1 MSDFLSD
8 PVPGA
13 DLQANRAF
21 AEWVRDQV
29 RGVKPYPE
37 LTGKSEELV
46 RAAEEVIAA
55 ADRLVTVGLFGEYNT
70 GKSLTLG
77 TLVGNPLL
85 LPVQSEPA
93 TANITRLR
101 LTQSAGER
109 PAEITAAYAEFV
121 RADDVPGF
129 VAAIVRQ
136 AADTVRKLGLRA
148 EADGIEAI
156 RPSAD
161 ALPGLA
167 AALER
172 LAAPGS
178 QLASRAAEVRELDAA
193 LQTCPLLGETVPL
206 DPANPW
212 QLIAHDRQ
220 APVTGSGSDPGA
232 YRSLVRQIVLDV
244 SVPVWAWNLQSLRG
258 ATLHLVDIP
267 GIGSQAFRDS
277 HVGQQE
283 MEQVTAALAVVSATR
298 ASAADSWAYVDQ
310 LVQRVGQGELARRLM
325 IAATRFDSLEGVP
338 GSLLDSAGRALFP
351 QPLAEEEFLGLEQA
365 TSIRALVTQI
375 RRRVAAPDRFT
386 FVSPLVT
393 IGRVTPAGDVRWSPD
408 QVINRL
414 PISQQDVD
422 GAVQR
427 ADGWARV
434 GAPDGP
440 VGGALTAFW
449 TDGGMARLRVMLTQY
464 VLRDGLDA
472 HVKDVAARAEALRGQ
487 HTRFRDQVS
496 ARELADSPEVRKQRS
511 RQDAQVALIRY
522 TDSLKLAAA
531 QELRDPRRPPASGA
545 PSLWDLLEQNCAHLV
560 FSWPQ
565 WQLLLGSVRDNLVV
579 VPRDVLARAAAAPAS
594 GVTPGAPAAVPSS
607 PAEFTPAPGD
617 DLSFLDDYDPDQIP
631 AEQLQQPP
639 PVLAGDLLP
648 PFRQSC
654 ADLRELIRKLVAEH
668 LETWCRDRTGTV
680 AEEQKIMDE
689 WLLPLSTRDAAVRS
703 FYPPVRF
710 VTDPD
715 RFMRYLRQRM
725 EGVSLPE
732 EPQTPESFPLDPARA
747 LPWHPDSP
755 RREHVDRSGPVQMLR
770 VRRELIRALVREGS
784 TVVRLLLDEA
794 AAGVDQAAGQASR
807 QLAHPP
813 AVARMASA
821 GLSSPGD
828 AP

>member
-1 MSDFLSD
+1 MSEFLSD

-29 RGVKPYPE
+29 RGAKPYPE
-37 LTGKSEELV
+37 LTGKSEDLV

-55 ADRLVTVGLFGEYNT
+55 AGRLVTVGLFGEYNT

-101 LTQSAGER
+101 LTQSAGDR

-121 RADDVPGF
+121 RADDVPRF

-148 EADGIEAI
+148 EADDIEAI
-156 RPSAD
+156 RPSPD
-161 ALPGLA
+161 ALPVLA

-178 QLASRAAEVRELDAA
+178 QLSSRAAEVRELDAA
-193 LQTCPLLGETVPL
+193 VATCPLLGETVPL

-212 QLIAHDRQ
+212 QLIAHDGQ

-258 ATLHLVDIP
+258 ARLHLVDIP

-310 LVQRVGQGELARRLM
+310 LVQRVGQGELSRRLM

-338 GSLLDSAGRALFP
+338 GSLLDGTGQALFP

-375 RRRVAAPDRFT
+375 RRRVTAPDRFT

-393 IGRVTPAGDVRWSPD
+393 IGRVTPAGEVRWSPD
-408 QVINRL
+408 QVVNRL

-449 TDGGMARLRVMLTQY
+449 TDGGMERLRVMLTQY

-472 HVKDVAARAEALRGQ
+472 HVKDVAARAEALRAQ
-487 HTRFRDQVS
+487 HARFRDQVS
-496 ARELADSPEVRKQRS
+496 ARELADSPQVRMQRS

-522 TDSLKLAAA
+522 TDGLKLAAA

-545 PSLWDLLEQNCAHLV
+545 PSLWDLLEQNCAHLI

-579 VPRDVLARAAAAPAS
+579 VPRDVLTR
-594 GVTPGAPAAVPSS
+594 AAVPSAPSSAPS
-607 PAEFTPAPGD
+607 PAEFTPSSGED
-617 DLSFLDDYDPDQIP
+617 YSFLDDYDPDQIP
-631 AEQLQQPP
+631 AEQLQEPP

-654 ADLRELIRKLVAEH
+654 ADLRELIRELVAEH
-668 LETWCRDRTGTV
+668 LETWCRARTGTV

-689 WLLPLSTRDAAVRS
+689 WLLPLGAADAAVRG
-703 FYPPVRF
+703 FYTPVRF

-725 EGVSLPE
+725 EAVSLPE

-784 TVVRLLLDEA
+784 TVVRLLLDGA

-821 GLSSPGD
+821 GLSSTGD